1 MNEMHAIVNG
11 TTRVTFLL
19 MSALLFGYALLPDYR
34 AETLGMTLGLAA
46 GLINVRYLSMK
57 VAQVSEIATQSNKKR
72 VSLGFVTRLCI
83 GLLVVMFAVKFEQ
96 VSLVFTIIGLFMA
109 QLLVLVVA
117 LVLSL
122 KNKH

>member
-11 TTRVTFLL
+11 TTRVIFLL
-19 MSALLFGYALLPDYR
+19 MSLLLFGYALLPDYR
-34 AETLGMTLGLAA
+34 AYTLGMTLGLAA
-46 GLINVRYLSMK
+46 GLINVRYLSTK
-57 VAQVSEIATQSNKKR
+57 VSQVTEIATQSNKKR
-72 VSLGFVTRLCI
+72 VSLGIVTRLCI

-96 VSLVFTIIGLFMA
+96 VSLVFTIIGLFIA
-109 QLLVLVVA
+109 QLLILVVA